1 MNRTGITRL
10 IARREITERL
20 QGRLIR
26 IMTLVTAL
34 VVVGAI
40 TIPGLIK
47 GSSKP
52 TRVGLVGSEAQALA
66 PTLERTAT
74 AAKAKVTL
82 SDVSDETAAREQITS
97 GHLDAALS
105 VRPSTARVD
114 VEKSLDSTIRAVLQA
129 SVDSAHL
136 RQSLAQSG
144 IPVGKVL
151 PALTPVPLAAV
162 ALKPPPPDQT
172 ARSVAALAAAL
183 LMYVS
188 LGLYG
193 AAVANGVAQEKT
205 SRTAEVLLAAVRPS
219 QLLSG
224 KVFGIGLTGLGQLAI
239 AAGAGVIANALVH
252 STKIPGSVWVLL
264 PAFLVCFL
272 AGFTLYAFAFAAAGA
287 LVARQE
293 EVQFVTL
300 PLGLLLLVSYLLVY
314 AVIAHPDATWVK
326 VVSFLPPFMAS
337 LLPARIALGPHRP
350 VGDSARRADHGALDL
365 GNDPHRLPRV
375 CECADLQRRQ
385 AQLDGGAAAD
395 RPEAGG
401 QGTVTV
407 SRGLTRPRAVY
418 ASYEPGSQ
426 ARVLTP
432 IAFQALIVT
441 IRLIS
446 AATSASLKC

>member
-10 IARREITERL
+10 VARREITERL

-47 GSSKP
+47 GSSEP

-66 PTLERTAT
+66 PTLERTAM

-105 VRPSTARVD
+105 IGPSMARVD

-136 RQSLAQSG
+136 RQSLARSG

-224 KVFGIGLTGLGQLAI
+224 KVIGIGLTGLGQLAI

-252 STKIPGSVWVLL
+252 STKIPDSVWVLI
-264 PAFLVCFL
+264 PTFLVCFL

-337 LLPARIALGPHRP
+337 LLPARIALGHIAPWEIPLDALIMGLSIWAMIRIASR
-350 VGDSARRADHGALDL
+350 VYANALIYSGARLSWKEAL
-365 GNDPHRLPRV
+365 RLTDQKPAVKEPSRS
-375 CECADLQRRQ
+375 
-385 AQLDGGAAAD
+385 AAA
-395 RPEAGG
+395 
-401 QGTVTV
+401 
-407 SRGLTRPRAVY
+407 
-418 ASYEPGSQ
+418 
-426 ARVLTP
+426 
-432 IAFQALIVT
+432 
-441 IRLIS
+441 
-446 AATSASLKC
+446 